1 MADTNTDTDNENAVD
16 DDAVAAEWAA
26 MAEADGGGGGNGG
39 EDGNDDDAVA
49 AEWAAMAED
58 EAGDADSEATSNQP
72 TRVLNQDEIDS
83 LLGFD
88 DQNDGAGKT
97 GMNALFNSTM
107 VSYERLPML
116 EVVFDRVVRLLTT
129 SLRNFTSDNVEVTI
143 DGMVSVRFGDYLN
156 SIPLPAMLAGLRAT
170 TLFFL
175 EQPDFLKLRLHGG
188 FTWGAEASAAG
199 SRGRTEA
206 WRAALE
212 LLRGACQRCIE
223 VKVFVDRDPDLIARM
238 VVSMQ
243 QVELAHWLDGG
254 MKDDPEQVATDL
266 EEHVER
272 AFRRATSRVSRTSPS
287 PRSRSRRR

>member
-1 MADTNTDTDNENAVD
+1 MAVKGARGKARKAKEELYRQLIL
-16 DDAVAAEWAA
+16 DAALTLFADRGYDETKIGEIAEESGVSLQTLYSVFPGKAAIYREIQ
-26 MAEADGGGGGNGG
+26 EHG
-39 EDGNDDDAVA
+39 
-49 AEWAAMAED
+49 D
-58 EAGDADSEATSNQP
+58 EELHRRAIEQSHAITE
-72 TRVLNQDEIDS
+72 
-83 LLGFD
+83 
-88 DQNDGAGKT
+88 
-97 GMNALFNSTM
+97 
-107 VSYERLPML
+107 
-116 EVVFDRVVRLLTT
+116 
-129 SLRNFTSDNVEVTI
+129 
-143 DGMVSVRFGDYLN
+143 
-156 SIPLPAMLAGLRAT
+156 PLPAMLAGLRAT

-243 QVELAHWLDGG
+243 QVELAHWLEGG

-266 EEHVER
+266 EEQVER